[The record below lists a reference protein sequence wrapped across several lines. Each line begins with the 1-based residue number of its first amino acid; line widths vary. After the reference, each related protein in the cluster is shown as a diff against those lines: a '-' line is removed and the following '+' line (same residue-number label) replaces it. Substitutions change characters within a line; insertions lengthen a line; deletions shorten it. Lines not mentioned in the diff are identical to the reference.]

1 MCRVFRNSIIAKA
14 VPGASLGSEIKESD
28 YKESFVKDTVTV
40 DKDKAEIWLGENPVY
55 IEE

>member
-55 IEE
+55 IA